1 MNHDI
6 KILNLSLIK
15 LTKQANMKKIYF
27 LLSALIANF
36 AVSAQCTDVFISEYL
51 EGSSNN
57 KGLELYNPS
66 GSDADLSDYSIVVIG
81 NGGSFTNTFDLYGTL
96 ASDDVFILTT
106 DQMDPATQA
115 KADTALSFPSVCHFN
130 GDDAVCL
137 LKGTDTIDIIGERR
151 VRTNWTVGTGST
163 KDYTLV
169 RKATVKA
176 GQTDW
181 TIGATEWDVYPKN
194 TWSYLGSHSS
204 DCHPSAATE
213 PTEAAQN
220 PTQEAEDVISV
231 YSETYGNYAGADF
244 YPNWGQ
250 STQFE
255 IFEIGMDSMIKY
267 SNLNYQGIVL
277 GSNIDASE
285 MENLHLDI
293 WTADVDNIN
302 IFPISASTAEF
313 FVNQKLTAG
322 SWNSIDIPMSEFTSQ
337 GLSIKDIKEFKFDDI
352 DRSNGTVFIDNIY
365 FWKEPTLIYRKAS
378 ISELFQLDADLTP
391 TNLDS
396 LYEINGVVYGPDFDG
411 NAGYSFTLV
420 DDTKGINIHSFVDV
434 DGVADIAEG
443 DDLTVKGHIVF
454 YSGLLELRV
463 DSITVNSQGNALAEP
478 TEVEKPDESTESEF
492 IVLRKVWLAEEATV
506 WPDNGN
512 LLLTN
517 EAKDTF
523 QIRVDR
529 DVADMVGQP
538 IDYDTMTITGLG
550 GQFTFDVP
558 ADNGYQIFPRMLSD
572 VSEYEAPVNNVRNL
586 ELLAVELYP
595 NPTSSS
601 LTVRSTTA
609 WNSFEIYSLQGVK
622 VLEGALP
629 NNSLEVSSLIS
640 GSYILKLQSAD
651 ANGVARF
658 IVNK

>member
-1 MNHDI
+1 
-6 KILNLSLIK
+6 
-15 LTKQANMKKIYF
+15 
-27 LLSALIANF
+27 
-36 AVSAQCTDVFISEYL
+36 
-51 EGSSNN
+51 
-57 KGLELYNPS
+57 
-66 GSDADLSDYSIVVIG
+66 
-81 NGGSFTNTFDLYGTL
+81 
-96 ASDDVFILTT
+96 
-106 DQMDPATQA
+106 
-115 KADTALSFPSVCHFN
+115 
-130 GDDAVCL
+130 
-137 LKGTDTIDIIGERR
+137 
-151 VRTNWTVGTGST
+151 
-163 KDYTLV
+163 
-169 RKATVKA
+169 
-176 GQTDW
+176 
-181 TIGATEWDVYPKN
+181 
-194 TWSYLGSHSS
+194 
-204 DCHPSAATE
+204 
-213 PTEAAQN
+213 
-220 PTQEAEDVISV
+220 
-231 YSETYGNYAGADF
+231 
-244 YPNWGQ
+244 
-250 STQFE
+250 
-255 IFEIGMDSMIKY
+255 
-267 SNLNYQGIVL
+267 
-277 GSNIDASE
+277 
-285 MENLHLDI
+285 
-293 WTADVDNIN
+293 
-302 IFPISASTAEF
+302 
-313 FVNQKLTAG
+313 
-322 SWNSIDIPMSEFTSQ
+322 MSEFTSQ

>member
-1 MNHDI
+1 
-6 KILNLSLIK
+6 
-15 LTKQANMKKIYF
+15 MKKIYF
-27 LLSALIANF
+27 LLSALIATF

-66 GSDADLSDYSIVVIG
+66 GSDADLSNYSIVVIG

-106 DQMDPATQA
+106 DQMDSATQA
-115 KADTALSFPSVCHFN
+115 MADTALSFPSVCHFN

-137 LKGTDTIDIIGERR
+137 LKGTDTIDVLG
-151 VRTNWTVGTGST
+151 VRWVDPGKNWTVGTGST
-163 KDYTLV
+163 ANHTLV

-181 TIGATEWDVYPKN
+181 TIGANEWDVYPQN

-213 PTEAAQN
+213 PTAAAAD
-220 PTQEAEDVISV
+220 PAQEEEDVISI
-231 YSETYGNYAGADF
+231 YSETYGNLAGTSF
-244 YPNWGQ
+244 FPFWNQG
-250 STQFE
+250 TQYE
-255 IFEIGMDSMIKY
+255 VFEIGQDSMIKY
-267 SNLNYQGIVL
+267 SGLDYQGIEF
-277 GSNIDASE
+277 GSDVNASN
-285 MENLHLDI
+285 MEFLHMDV
-293 WTADVDNIN
+293 WTADLASLSVS
-302 IFPISASTAEF
+302 PITRNTGERAIA
-313 FVNQKLTAG
+313 NNLTAG
-322 SWNSIDIPMSEFTSQ
+322 SWTSLDIPLADYVTA
-337 GLSIKDIKEFKFDDI
+337 GLSLDQIFQLKLEDVA
-352 DRSNGTVFIDNIY
+352 RTGSNIFVDNIY

-454 YSGLLELRV
+454 YRGLLELRV
-463 DSITVNSQGNALAEP
+463 DSIVVNSQGNALAEP
-478 TEVEKPDESTESEF
+478 LEVEKPDESTESEF

-523 QIRVDR
+523 QIRVDG

-609 WNSFEIYSLQGVK
+609 WNSFEVYSLHGVK
-622 VLEGALP
+622 VLEGALL